1 MTDQQPDA
9 EEDAVRILLR
19 VFEER
24 ASESVRHEEEIDY
37 KAQQEME
44 KTSRL
49 MRVSIYIAFI
59 LTPIVFYLIGTLVL
73 DMDDITDRVSEMAH
87 DVTKMRR
94 DFDQVSMLVGT
105 MDDSVVKISRNIEVL
120 TPMAGRVRGMHG
132 DLHLMVDA
140 MNGITQDVRQVDTL
154 MTAMDYD
161 MAQMNGVFGNL
172 NLNVLRMG
180 RDVHTLSNPMRMIP
194 FIGR

>member
-1 MTDQQPDA
+1 MTDQQADS
-9 EEDAVRILLR
+9 EDDAVRILLR

-49 MRVSIYIAFI
+49 IRVSAYIAFL
-59 LTPIVFYLIGTLVL
+59 LTPIVFYLIGTLIR
-73 DMDDITDRVSEMAH
+73 DMGVITNRVSEMAH
-87 DVTKMRR
+87 DVTSMRR
-94 DFDQVSMLVGT
+94 DFDQVSMLVGS
-105 MDDSVVKISRNIEVL
+105 MDDSVVEISRNIEVI

-132 DLHLMVDA
+132 DLHLMVGA
-140 MNGITQDVRQVDTL
+140 MNGITRDVRQVDAL

-161 MAQMNGVFGNL
+161 MAQMNGVFSHL

-194 FIGR
+194 FLGR